1 MDMVWATMDMDI
13 DMAMEV
19 MDIGMEDMDIMER
32 DLLNQ
37 QLSQLL
43 MPMLMP
49 GILPMA
55 MDMAMVWATMDM
67 DIDTVVMDMQLTG
80 HMDMDIME
88 SSSSNSYTCKIFI
101 RRLSFD
107 FYQFYQ
113 SISLLDQPC
122 FMREMSLN
130 IRVVGLLL
138 LFVLIFFQ

>member
-19 MDIGMEDMDIMER
+19 MEDMDIMER

-43 MPMLMP
+43 MPMLMLMP

-138 LFVLIFFQ
+138 LFVLISFQ

>member
-1 MDMVWATMDMDI
+1 MDMDMVWATMDMDI
-13 DMAMEV
+13 DMAME
-19 MDIGMEDMDIMER
+19 DMDIMEK

-43 MPMLMP
+43 MPMLMLMP

>member
-1 MDMVWATMDMDI
+1 
-13 DMAMEV
+13 
-19 MDIGMEDMDIMER
+19 MER

-43 MPMLMP
+43 MPMLMLMP

-67 DIDTVVMDMQLTG
+67 DIDTVV
-80 HMDMDIME
+80 MDMDIME